1 MTKETV
7 RPGSAGRLLFIA
19 AVTVLVVLGA
29 VLVDRAIHD
38 PPCRDGAAALE
49 VVEREILPT
58 MEGEDYALEAGE
70 PETIGENSYYPVT
83 VSRVVRCRDGE
94 AAKRVI
100 EVRVAPHLAGVAPYV
115 YDFIGEVAL
124 EGELYYEV
132 KFGDSHGDGR
142 DTFYVRARDSQPFYV
157 REDGT
162 MNAEPAFPEE
172 DEPPVLTV
180 YVRTRDSRPFLRD
193 GTTGQLI
200 PCGG

>member
-38 PPCRDGAAALE
+38 PPCRDGAAAEE
-49 VVEREILPT
+49 VVAREVLPAL
-58 MEGEDYALEAGE
+58 EELPVGEDYALEAGE
-70 PETIGENSYYPVT
+70 PETVGESLYYPVA
-83 VSRVVRCRDGE
+83 VF
-94 AAKRVI
+94 
-100 EVRVAPHLAGVAPYV
+100 AG
-115 YDFIGEVAL
+115 
-124 EGELYYEV
+124 
-132 KFGDSHGDGR
+132 
-142 DTFYVRARDSQPFYV
+142 Q
-157 REDGT
+157 
-162 MNAEPAFPEE
+162 